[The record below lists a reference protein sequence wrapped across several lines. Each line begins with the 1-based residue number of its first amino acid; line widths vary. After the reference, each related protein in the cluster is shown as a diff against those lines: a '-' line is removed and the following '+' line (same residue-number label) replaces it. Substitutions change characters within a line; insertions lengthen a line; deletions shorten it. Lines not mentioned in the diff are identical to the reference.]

1 MRERKGTLIKV
12 DRNGTKYYVGMIPC
26 ERCGGAGGADKWE
39 FTGWKCYKCGGSGQQ
54 QGSWKVYTP
63 EYEAKLEA
71 RREARRKKWEEEHA
85 EEIAQREAE
94 RKAREEEQRTAEEE
108 RKRLEAEELARKAKS
123 QYIGQIGDKVEI
135 KAKIEK
141 SAWFEYKSPFSYGM
155 ATMYVYTFRDADGNA
170 IVWKTS
176 KGTTFPEDTELVIKG
191 TVKDHSE
198 YRDEKQTVL
207 TRCKVTTTGATE

>member
-1 MRERKGTLIKV
+1 MSKGTLIKV
-12 DRNGTKYYVGMIPC
+12 DRNGTQYFSGMVSCP
-26 ERCGGAGGADKWE
+26 RCGGAGGADAWAY
-39 FTGWKCYKCGGSGQQ
+39 TGWTCYECGGTGTVR
-54 QGSWKVYTP
+54 GTWKVYTP

-71 RREARRKKWEEEHA
+71 RRAARRKKWEEEHA

-94 RKAREEEQRTAEEE
+94 RKAREEEQRKAEEE
-108 RKRLEAEELARKAKS
+108 RKRKEAEELARKAKS
-123 QYIGQIGDKVEI
+123 QYVGQIGDKIEI
-135 KAKIEK
+135 TAKIEK
-141 SAWFEYKSPFSYGM
+141 SAWFEYKNPFGYGM
-155 ATMYVYTFRDADGNA
+155 NTMYVYTFRDADGNA

-207 TRCKVTTTGATE
+207 TRCKITTGATT